1 MPSAEPLSLRLLGEI
16 ELVRGGKPLTLPAS
30 KKTRALL
37 AYLAITAKAHRRERL
52 CNLFWDVPDDPRGAL
67 RWSLSKLRALVDEP
81 DRPRIAGGRETVSFD
96 AEGVDI
102 DVLTARR
109 RAQNDGGIP
118 LAELKKIADLFRGEF
133 LEGLDLA
140 TCPEFEAWRAAEREE
155 ARALHRRVL
164 TSLIDRLAP
173 SPAEA
178 LPYARVLVGIDPYA
192 LSAHETLL
200 RLLAGAGRL
209 REAEEQFAVSSRQLA
224 EASQRSANAL
234 GESWRALS
242 RARSDAGAA
251 PAPAPAG
258 VPAPAPERR
267 HAALKRS
274 QTIRFCI
281 ASDGVRIAYSTVGH
295 GPPLVK
301 CANWLNHLE
310 FDWESPV
317 WRHWMEELSR
327 DRMLVRYDERGNGL
341 SDWNVDDISF
351 EAFVRDLE
359 TVVDAAGLERFALF
373 GISQGVGVSIAYAVR
388 HPERVSRLVL
398 HAGYLKGWRA
408 RGVPEEIERREA
420 MSRLI
425 LSGWGQDN
433 PAFRQIFTTF
443 YIPDGTPEQMQW
455 FNELLRVSTSP
466 ANALRLV
473 DAFSRIDV
481 TALASQVRVPTLVT
495 CSRHDAAIPY
505 DQSRSLASL
514 IPGARFV
521 LLEGRNHIILQHE
534 PAWPRF
540 ASELRAFLAE
550 DADAALALSQI
561 ADG

>member
-1 MPSAEPLSLRLLGEI
+1 MASAEPLSLRLLGEI
-16 ELVRGGKPLTLPAS
+16 ELVRGGKPVALPAS

-52 CNLFWDVPDDPRGAL
+52 CTLFWDVPDDPRGAL
-67 RWSLSKLRALVDEP
+67 RWSLSKLRALVDDP
-81 DRPRIAGGRETVSFD
+81 DRARIAGGRETVALD
-96 AEGVDI
+96 TEGVDI

-109 RAQNDGGIP
+109 GAAACVGLS
-118 LAELKKIADLFRGEF
+118 LAELKDTAGLFRGEF

-164 TSLIDRLAP
+164 SALIERLAAA
-173 SPAEA
+173 PAEA
-178 LPYARVLVGIDPYA
+178 LPYARALVGIDPYA
-192 LSAHETLL
+192 LAAHETLL
-200 RLLAGAGRL
+200 KLLAAAGRL
-209 REAEEQFAVSSRQLA
+209 REAEEQFAVSLRVLA
-224 EASQRSANAL
+224 EASQRSARTL
-234 GESWRALS
+234 GEAWRALL
-242 RARSDAGAA
+242 RAHGDAPAA
-251 PAPAPAG
+251 PPAPIDT
-258 VPAPAPERR
+258 PEPPPDKRR
-267 HAALKRS
+267 AALRRS
-274 QTIRFCI
+274 QTIRFCT
-281 ASDGVRIAYSTVGH
+281 ASDGVRIAYSTVGQ
-295 GPPLVK
+295 GPPFVK
-301 CANWLNHLE
+301 TANWLNHLE

-327 DRMLVRYDERGNGL
+327 DRTLVRYDERGNGL

-351 EAFVRDLE
+351 DAFVRDLE
-359 TVVDAAGLERFALF
+359 TVVDAAGLDRFALF

-398 HAGYLKGWRA
+398 HAGYLQGWRA
-408 RGVPEEIERREA
+408 RGAPEEIERREA

-425 LSGWGQDN
+425 MSGWGQDN

-443 YIPDGTPEQMQW
+443 YIPEGTPEQMQW

-481 TALASQVRVPTLVT
+481 TALAGQVRVPTLVLH
-495 CSRHDAAIPY
+495 CRHDAAIPF
-505 DQSRSLASL
+505 DQGRAVASV

-521 LLEGRNHIILQHE
+521 QLEGRNHILLQHE

-540 ASELRAFLAE
+540 VAEVRAFLDE
-550 DADAALALSQI
+550 DAAPGRGA
-561 ADG
+561 

>member
-1 MPSAEPLSLRLLGEI
+1 VAEHLTLRLLGEI
-16 ELVRGGKPLTLPAS
+16 ELARGGKPLPLPAS

-37 AYLAITAKAHRRERL
+37 AYLAVTAKAHRRERL
-52 CNLFWDVPDDPRGAL
+52 CSLFWDVPDDPRGAL
-67 RWSLSKLRALVDEP
+67 RWSLSKLRALVDDP
-81 DRPRIAGGRETVSFD
+81 GRPRIAAARETVAFD
-96 AEGVDI
+96 AAGVEI
-102 DVLTARR
+102 DVMTARR
-109 RAQNDGGIP
+109 RAQEDGGLP
-118 LAELKKIADLFRGEF
+118 LPELKNLADLFRGEF

-140 TCPEFEAWRAAEREE
+140 ACPEFEAWRAAEREE

-164 TSLIDRLAP
+164 TALIERLAAT
-173 SPAEA
+173 PAEA
-178 LPYARVLVGIDPYA
+178 LPHARALVGIDPYA

-200 RLLAGAGRL
+200 KLLAESGRI
-209 REAEEQFAVSSRQLA
+209 REAEEQFAVSSRILA
-224 EASQRSANAL
+224 EASARSANAL
-234 GESWRALS
+234 AESWRALN
-242 RARSDAGAA
+242 RTRSSA
-251 PAPAPAG
+251 PAP
-258 VPAPAPERR
+258 VTHPEPPPDQRR
-267 HAALKRS
+267 AALQRS
-274 QTIRFCI
+274 QTIRFCT

-295 GPPLVK
+295 GLPLVK

-310 FDWESPV
+310 FDWQSPV

-341 SDWNVDDISF
+341 SDWDVDDISF

-388 HPERVSRLVL
+388 HPERVSRLIL

-408 RGVPEEIERREA
+408 RGSPEEVERREA

-443 YIPDGTPEQMQW
+443 YIPEGTPEQTQW

-481 TALASQVRVPTLVT
+481 TALAGRVRAPTLVT

-505 DQSRSLASL
+505 EQSRALASL

-521 LLEGRNHIILQHE
+521 LLEGRNHVILQHE
-534 PAWPRF
+534 PAWARF
-540 ASELRAFLAE
+540 VAEARTFLAE
-550 DADAALALSQI
+550 DSDPELAANQI
-561 ADG
+561 TSGS

>member
-16 ELVRGGKPLTLPAS
+16 ELARGGKPLLLPAS

-37 AYLAITAKAHRRERL
+37 AYLAVTAKAHRRERL
-52 CNLFWDVPDDPRGAL
+52 CSLFWDVPDDPRGAL
-67 RWSLSKLRALVDEP
+67 RWSLSKLRALVDDP
-81 DRPRIAGGRETVSFD
+81 DRPRIAGGRETVAFD
-96 AEGVDI
+96 AEGVEI
-102 DVLTARR
+102 DVMTARR
-109 RAQNDGGIP
+109 RALDDGGIP
-118 LAELKKIADLFRGEF
+118 LGELKKLAELFRGEF

-164 TSLIDRLAP
+164 TALIDRLAAT
-173 SPAEA
+173 PAEA
-178 LPYARVLVGIDPYA
+178 LPHARTLIGIDPYA
-192 LSAHETLL
+192 MSAHETLL
-200 RLLAGAGRL
+200 KLLTAAGRT
-209 REAEEQFAVSSRQLA
+209 REAEEQFAVSSRILA
-224 EASQRSANAL
+224 EASTRSANAL
-234 GESWRALS
+234 GEAWRALT
-242 RARSDAGAA
+242 RARTGTAA
-251 PAPAPAG
+251 PAPATAPE
-258 VPAPAPERR
+258 PAPDQRR
-267 HAALKRS
+267 AALRRS
-274 QTIRFCI
+274 QTIRFCT
-281 ASDGVRIAYSTVGH
+281 ASDGVRIAYSTIGH
-295 GPPLVK
+295 GVPLVK
-301 CANWLNHLE
+301 TANWLNHLE

-317 WRHWMEELSR
+317 WQHWLEELSR

-341 SDWNVDDISF
+341 SDWDVDDISF

-373 GISQGVGVSIAYAVR
+373 GISQGVGVSVAYAVR
-388 HPERVSRLVL
+388 HPERVSRLIL

-408 RGVPEEIERREA
+408 RGSPEEIERREA

-443 YIPDGTPEQMQW
+443 YIPEGTAEQMRW

-473 DAFSRIDV
+473 DTFSRIDV
-481 TALASQVRVPTLVT
+481 TALASQVRAPTLVT

-505 DQSRSLASL
+505 EQSRALASL

-540 ASELRAFLAE
+540 VAEVRAFLAE
-550 DADAALALSQI
+550 DADPALAASQI
-561 ADG
+561 ANGS

>member
-1 MPSAEPLSLRLLGEI
+1 MASAEPLSLRLLGEI
-16 ELVRGGKPLTLPAS
+16 ELARGGKPLLLPAS
-30 KKTRALL
+30 RKTRALL
-37 AYLAITAKAHRRERL
+37 AYLAVTAKAHRRERL
-52 CNLFWDVPDDPRGAL
+52 CSLFWDVPDDPRGAL

-81 DRPRIAGGRETVSFD
+81 DRPRIAGGRETVALD
-96 AEGVDI
+96 TDGVDI

-109 RAQNDGGIP
+109 RAPDNIP
-118 LAELKKIADLFRGEF
+118 LAELKKLADLFRGEF

-164 TSLIDRLAP
+164 TALIERLAET
-173 SPAEA
+173 PAEA
-178 LPYARVLVGIDPYA
+178 LPHARALIGIDPYA

-200 RLLAGAGRL
+200 KLLAAAGRA
-209 REAEEQFAVSSRQLA
+209 REAEEQFGVSSRILA
-224 EASQRSANAL
+224 EASTRSANAL
-234 GESWRALS
+234 GESWRAIA
-242 RARSDAGAA
+242 RARTGAA
-251 PAPAPAG
+251 PPVPAAAPEPAPDQ
-258 VPAPAPERR
+258 RR
-267 HAALKRS
+267 AALRRS
-274 QTIRFCI
+274 QTIRFCT

-295 GPPLVK
+295 GMPLVK
-301 CANWLNHLE
+301 AANWLNHLE

-317 WRHWMEELSR
+317 WRHWLEELSR

-341 SDWNVDDISF
+341 SDWDVDDISF

-388 HPERVSRLVL
+388 HPERVSRLIL

-408 RGVPEEIERREA
+408 RGVPEEVERREA

-425 LSGWGQDN
+425 HSGWGQDN

-443 YIPDGTPEQMQW
+443 YIPEGTAEQMQW

-481 TALASQVRVPTLVT
+481 TALASEVRAPTLVT

-505 DQSRSLASL
+505 EQSRALASL

-540 ASELRAFLAE
+540 AAELRAFLAE
-550 DADAALALSQI
+550 GADPELVANQI
-561 ADG
+561 ASSS

>member
-1 MPSAEPLSLRLLGEI
+1 MAALEPLSLRLLGDI
-16 ELVRGGKPLTLPAS
+16 ELSRGGKLLMLPAS

-37 AYLAITAKAHRRERL
+37 AYLAMTAKAHRRERL
-52 CNLFWDVPDDPRGAL
+52 CSLFWDVPDDPRGAL

-81 DRPRIAGGRETVSFD
+81 DRPRIAGGRETVAFD
-96 AEGVDI
+96 GDGVEI

-109 RAQNDGGIP
+109 RAQENGGASITA
-118 LAELKKIADLFRGEF
+118 LKETAELFRGEF

-155 ARALHRRVL
+155 ARSLHRRVL
-164 TSLIDRLAP
+164 TALIDRLAAT
-173 SPAEA
+173 PAEA
-178 LPYARVLVGIDPYA
+178 LAHARALVGIDPYA

-200 RLLAGAGRL
+200 RLLAAAGRL
-209 REAEEQFAVSSRQLA
+209 REAEEQFAASSRILA
-224 EASQRSANAL
+224 EASARSARAL
-234 GESWRALS
+234 GEAWRALN
-242 RARSDAGAA
+242 RARDA
-251 PAPAPAG
+251 PAPSPLEQ
-258 VPAPAPERR
+258 PEPPPDQRR
-267 HAALKRS
+267 AALRRS
-274 QTIRFCI
+274 QTIRFCT

-301 CANWLNHLE
+301 AANWLNHLE

-317 WRHWMEELSR
+317 WRHWLQELSR

-341 SDWNVDDISF
+341 SDWDVADISF

-359 TVVDAAGLERFALF
+359 CVVDAAGLERFTLF

-388 HPERVSRLVL
+388 HPERVSRLIL
-398 HAGYLKGWRA
+398 HAGYLRGWRL
-408 RGVPEEIERREA
+408 RGSPEEVERREA

-443 YIPDGTPEQMQW
+443 YIPEGTPEQMQW

-473 DAFSRIDV
+473 DAFSRINV
-481 TALASQVRVPTLVT
+481 AELAAQVRAPTLVLH
-495 CSRHDAAIPY
+495 CRHDAAIPF
-505 DQSRSLASL
+505 DQSRAIASL
-514 IPGARFV
+514 VPGARFV
-521 LLEGRNHIILQHE
+521 LLEGRNHILLQHE
-534 PAWPRF
+534 PAWARF
-540 ASELRAFLAE
+540 VAEVRAFLAE
-550 DADAALALSQI
+550 GANSSHARSQASDAVK
-561 ADG
+561 